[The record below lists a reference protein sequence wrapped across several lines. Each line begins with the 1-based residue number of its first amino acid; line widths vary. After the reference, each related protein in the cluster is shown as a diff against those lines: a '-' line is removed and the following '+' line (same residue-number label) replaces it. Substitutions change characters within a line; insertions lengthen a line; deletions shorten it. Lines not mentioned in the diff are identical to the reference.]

1 MEKLLFEIG
10 TEEIPAKFMPGIL
23 KQLQELAAGKM
34 QELRIPFE
42 NITVYGTPR
51 RMTFIAAGVA
61 ETQADSTIEA
71 KGPSVKIAFVSG
83 APSKAAIGF
92 ARGQGID
99 VKDLE
104 VRGEYVYAVKHLAG
118 QPVADLLPGLLLD
131 ILESLSFPKNMRW
144 ADYDFRFV
152 RPIRWLVALFGE
164 KVIPVEITGVKSGR
178 YSMGHRFMQQSMK
191 EAVETKGLLSAA
203 INKVG
208 NVVHSA
214 VMGMQGAVEIPNADA
229 YVQALA
235 DNFVMVDQDAR
246 RELIRQQ
253 VTELAA
259 AEGGIAEIDE
269 DLLEEVNYLVEYP
282 TALCGKFEEKF
293 LSLPKEAIITPMR
306 EHQRYFPVVDEE
318 GRLLNKFITVRNG
331 GKEFLDVVAHG
342 NERVLRARLSDAEF
356 FFNEDRKKPLIDRQ
370 DGLTKIVFQEGLG
383 NLADKTERL
392 LKLGRVFGE
401 ECGLHEEAAVVLER
415 ATELAKTDL
424 TTGMVTEF
432 TELQGVMGKEYA
444 LLDGESP
451 EVAEAI
457 FEQYLPRFAGDVLP
471 QTEAGKVL
479 SIIDKVDNIVATFS
493 RGLIPTGSQDP
504 YALRRQTIGILN
516 ILLGSEWNISLRPI
530 FKASM
535 ELLNVA
541 TDKQEELL
549 NALLGEQL
557 AWALEDRMEISHQLQ
572 ILRDSQ
578 GGKYTPF
585 ISSEVNKTLKL
596 KLESST
602 SLQSIIRNL
611 TGGNTTNIFNQFN
624 QQNNLNTENTISI
637 EEARTIVLE
646 SQKVLT
652 KTEEA
657 KLLEDKYDINSLP
670 EVVATKQ
677 EGVDTS
683 KEGLNLN
690 KKELNQI
697 TDNYKAAMELS
708 SKEHHELRREIEMR
722 IDTDSY
728 DPEMDRYLED
738 DEILE
743 SEEDTSLAASFLNKR
758 K

>member
-92 ARGQGID
+92 ARGQGVD
-99 VKDLE
+99 VNELE

-118 QPVADLLPGLLLD
+118 QPVADLLPALLLD

-152 RPIRWLVALFGE
+152 RPIRWLVALFGD

-191 EAVETKGLLSAA
+191 EAVENKGLLSAA
-203 INKVG
+203 LNKVG

-229 YVQALA
+229 YVQALS
-235 DNFVMVDQDAR
+235 DNFVLVDQDAR

-306 EHQRYFPVVDEE
+306 EHQRYFPVVDAE

-356 FFNEDRKKPLIDRQ
+356 FFNEDRKIKLEDR
-370 DGLTKIVFQEGLG
+370 LEKLKTVSFQEGLG
-383 NLADKTERL
+383 NMYDKSERL
-392 LKLGRVFGE
+392 TKLAEMVKFAINVKVDDANLKRTAL
-401 ECGLHEEAAVVLER
+401 
-415 ATELAKTDL
+415 LAKTDL
-424 TTGMVTEF
+424 VAGMVVEF
-432 TELQGVMGKEYA
+432 TELQGVMGREYA
-444 LLDGESP
+444 KLDGEP
-451 EVAEAI
+451 AEVAAGIYEH
-457 FEQYLPRFAGDVLP
+457 YLPRFAGDELP
-471 QTEAGKVL
+471 QGTIGRIVGI
-479 SIIDKVDNIVATFS
+479 SDKLDNIVATFS
-493 RGLIPTGSQDP
+493 RGLAPTGSQDP
-504 YALRRQTIGILN
+504 YALRRQALGIINILISSNYHLPLIKILAGALYLLN
-516 ILLGSEWNISLRPI
+516 IKPEDTGKLIPQILEFFKLRLKNLMIEQGIRYDVVDAVFADERNDDLVDIYARCQALNAYVALPEAEAVIQASIRVCNLCKKIDTEVAISSALFADP
-530 FKASM
+530 AEQ
-535 ELLNVA
+535 ELHDVLIRLNKELIPDIVTYNYAAALKLAEQVVEPVNKFFDSVMVMDENVA
-541 TDKQEELL
+541 VKNNRL
-549 NALLGEQL
+549 ALLEQ
-557 AWALEDRMEISHQLQ
+557 A
-572 ILRDSQ
+572 
-578 GGKYTPF
+578 K
-585 ISSEVNKTLKL
+585 EV
-596 KLESST
+596 
-602 SLQSIIRNL
+602 
-611 TGGNTTNIFNQFN
+611 TNAVGD
-624 QQNNLNTENTISI
+624 LSC
-637 EEARTIVLE
+637 IVL
-646 SQKVLT
+646 
-652 KTEEA
+652 
-657 KLLEDKYDINSLP
+657 
-670 EVVATKQ
+670 
-677 EGVDTS
+677 
-683 KEGLNLN
+683 
-690 KKELNQI
+690 
-697 TDNYKAAMELS
+697 
-708 SKEHHELRREIEMR
+708 
-722 IDTDSY
+722 
-728 DPEMDRYLED
+728 
-738 DEILE
+738 
-743 SEEDTSLAASFLNKR
+743 
-758 K
+758 

>member
-92 ARGQGID
+92 ARGQGVD
-99 VKDLE
+99 VNELE

-118 QPVADLLPGLLLD
+118 QPVADLLPALLLD

-152 RPIRWLVALFGE
+152 RPIRWLVALFGD
-164 KVIPVEITGVKSGR
+164 KVVPVEITGVKSGR

-191 EAVETKGLLSAA
+191 DAVENKGLLSAA
-203 INKVG
+203 LNKVG
-208 NVVHSA
+208 NVMHSA

-235 DNFVMVDQDAR
+235 DNFVLVDQDAR

-306 EHQRYFPVVDEE
+306 EHQRYFPVVDAE

-356 FFNEDRKKPLIDRQ
+356 FFNEDRKIKLEDR
-370 DGLTKIVFQEGLG
+370 LEKLKTVSFQEGLG
-383 NLADKTERL
+383 NMYDKSERL
-392 LKLGRVFGE
+392 TKLAEMVKFAINVKVDDANLKRTAL
-401 ECGLHEEAAVVLER
+401 
-415 ATELAKTDL
+415 LAKTDL
-424 TTGMVTEF
+424 VAGMVVEF
-432 TELQGVMGKEYA
+432 TELQGVMGREYA
-444 LLDGESP
+444 KLDGEP
-451 EVAEAI
+451 AEVAAGIYEH
-457 FEQYLPRFAGDVLP
+457 YLPRFAGDELP
-471 QTEAGKVL
+471 QGTIGRIVGI
-479 SIIDKVDNIVATFS
+479 SDKLDNIVATFS
-493 RGLIPTGSQDP
+493 RGLAPTGSQDP
-504 YALRRQTIGILN
+504 YALRRQALGIINILISSNYHLPLIKILAGALYLLN
-516 ILLGSEWNISLRPI
+516 I
-530 FKASM
+530 K
-535 ELLNVA
+535 
-541 TDKQEELL
+541 
-549 NALLGEQL
+549 
-557 AWALEDRMEISHQLQ
+557 
-572 ILRDSQ
+572 
-578 GGKYTPF
+578 
-585 ISSEVNKTLKL
+585 
-596 KLESST
+596 
-602 SLQSIIRNL
+602 
-611 TGGNTTNIFNQFN
+611 
-624 QQNNLNTENTISI
+624 
-637 EEARTIVLE
+637 
-646 SQKVLT
+646 
-652 KTEEA
+652 
-657 KLLEDKYDINSLP
+657 P
-670 EVVATKQ
+670 E
-677 EGVDTS
+677 DTS
-683 KEGLNLN
+683 KLIPQILEFFKLRLKNLMIEQGIRYDVVDAVFADERNDDLVDIYARCQALNAYVALPEAEAVIQASIRVCNLCKKIDTEVAISSALFADPAEQELHDVLIRLN
-690 KKELNQI
+690 KELIPDIVTYNYAAALKLAEQVVEPVNKFFDSVMVMDENVAVKNNRLALLEQAKEVTNAVG
-697 TDNYKAAMELS
+697 DLS
-708 SKEHHELRREIEMR
+708 CIVL
-722 IDTDSY
+722 
-728 DPEMDRYLED
+728 
-738 DEILE
+738 
-743 SEEDTSLAASFLNKR
+743 
-758 K
+758 

>member
-23 KQLQELAAGKM
+23 KQLQELAADKM

-42 NITVYGTPR
+42 NIKVYGTPR
-51 RMTFIAAGVA
+51 RMTFIAEGVA
-61 ETQADSTIEA
+61 EAQADSTIEA
-71 KGPSVKIAFVSG
+71 KGPSAKIAFVSG

-118 QPVADLLPGLLLD
+118 QPVVDLLPGLLLD

-259 AEGGIAEIDE
+259 VEGGIAEIDE

-356 FFNEDRKKPLIDRQ
+356 FFNEDRKLKLEDR
-370 DGLTKIVFQEGLG
+370 LEKLKTVSFQEGLG
-383 NLADKTERL
+383 NMYDKSERL
-392 LKLGRVFGE
+392 AKLAEMVKFAINVKVDDTNLKRTAL
-401 ECGLHEEAAVVLER
+401 LS
-415 ATELAKTDL
+415 KTDL
-424 TTGMVTEF
+424 VAGMVVEF
-432 TELQGVMGKEYA
+432 TELQGVMGREYA
-444 LLDGESP
+444 KLDGEP
-451 EVAEAI
+451 AEVAEGI
-457 FEQYLPRFAGDVLP
+457 YEHYLPRFAGDELP
-471 QTEAGKVL
+471 KGTIGRIVGI
-479 SIIDKVDNIVATFS
+479 SDKMDNIVATFS
-493 RGLIPTGSQDP
+493 RGLAPTGSQDP
-504 YALRRQTIGILN
+504 QALGIINILISSNYHMPLIKILAGALYLLN
-516 ILLGSEWNISLRPI
+516 IKPEDTGKLIPQILEFFKLRLKNMMI
-530 FKASM
+530 EQGIRYDVVDAVFADERNDDLVDIYARCKA
-535 ELLNVA
+535 
-541 TDKQEELL
+541 L
-549 NALLGEQL
+549 NAYVVLPEAEAVIQASIRVCNLCKKIETEV
-557 AWALEDRMEISHQLQ
+557 A
-572 ILRDSQ
+572 
-578 GGKYTPF
+578 
-585 ISSEVNKTLKL
+585 ISSALFADPAEQELHDVLIRLNKELIPDIVTYNYAGALKLAEQVVEPVNKFFDSVMVMDENVDIKNNRLAL
-596 KLESST
+596 LE
-602 SLQSIIRNL
+602 QAKEV
-611 TGGNTTNIFNQFN
+611 TNAVGD
-624 QQNNLNTENTISI
+624 LSC
-637 EEARTIVLE
+637 IVL
-646 SQKVLT
+646 
-652 KTEEA
+652 
-657 KLLEDKYDINSLP
+657 
-670 EVVATKQ
+670 
-677 EGVDTS
+677 
-683 KEGLNLN
+683 
-690 KKELNQI
+690 
-697 TDNYKAAMELS
+697 
-708 SKEHHELRREIEMR
+708 
-722 IDTDSY
+722 
-728 DPEMDRYLED
+728 
-738 DEILE
+738 
-743 SEEDTSLAASFLNKR
+743 
-758 K
+758 